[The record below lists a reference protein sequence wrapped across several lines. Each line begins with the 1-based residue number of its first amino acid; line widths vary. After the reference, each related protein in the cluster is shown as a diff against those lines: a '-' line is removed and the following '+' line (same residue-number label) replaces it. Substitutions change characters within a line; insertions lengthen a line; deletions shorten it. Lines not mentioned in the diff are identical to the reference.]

1 MKPNPLNLLLNLAQ
15 KQGKKTTI
23 QLSAEI
29 GVSQQTVSR
38 WLFQLQEDGL
48 VEKTQVGL
56 RITNKA
62 LETLSKLSAAAEQAK
77 KRLEIHGIVV
87 EGLKDGVFYMLLEG
101 YRKQI
106 KQKLG
111 FDPFPGTLNL
121 RLTTKTDLENNE
133 KLQKRGGIKISGFKD
148 SRQKRLYGGARVFK
162 TKINDLQ
169 EGAIIIPDR
178 THHDAGTLEI
188 IAPAFLR
195 KALGLKNGAAVRLS
209 VLLENE

>member
-15 KQGKKTTI
+15 KQGKKTTV

-38 WLFQLQEDGL
+38 WLAQLQEDGL
-48 VEKTQVGL
+48 VEKTKAGF
-56 RITNKA
+56 RMTNKA
-62 LETLSKLSAAAEQAK
+62 FETLTKLSTAAEQAK

-87 EGLKDGVFYMLLEG
+87 EGMKDGAFYLSLEG
-101 YRKQI
+101 YKKQVR
-106 KQKLG
+106 QKLG

-133 KLQKRGGIKISGFKD
+133 KLQKQGGIKISGFKEAK
-148 SRQKRLYGGARVFK
+148 QKRFYGGARLYK
-162 TKINDLQ
+162 TKINDSA
-169 EGAIIIPDR
+169 EGAVIIPDR
-178 THHDAGTLEI
+178 THHDHATIEV

-195 KALGLKNGAAVRLS
+195 KTLRLKNGSAVRLS